1 MTQDPTPEVKGVEG
15 LLRRL
20 WSRVREPRVLS
31 LLSWTA
37 HIALGVTG
45 AATLAVLPGVM
56 DGVAGPIAAS
66 ITSGLLILGGL
77 LGAIGAL
84 PGWQFT
90 ERLGLMSSMMG
101 LLLYGLVLI
110 YIKVAIP
117 GASLSLI
124 PLALTYVALTWLA
137 SRWIRIKDHV
147 FEPGSKAE
155 ARAVRDNPNIRAD
168 TGSMPVITDA

>member
-1 MTQDPTPEVKGVEG
+1 MNNPEVKGVEG

-37 HIALGVTG
+37 HIALGITG
-45 AATLAVLPGVM
+45 AMTLTILPGVM

-66 ITSGLLILGGL
+66 ITSGLLVLGGL
-77 LGAIGAL
+77 LGSIGAL

-90 ERLGLMSSMMG
+90 ERLGIVSSMLG
-101 LLLYGLVLI
+101 LVLYGLVLI
-110 YIKVAIP
+110 YVKLTITS
-117 GASLSLI
+117 ASLSLM
-124 PLALTYVALTWLA
+124 PLTLTYVALTWLA
-137 SRWIRIKDHV
+137 SRWICIRSHV

-155 ARAVRDNPNIRAD
+155 ARAVRDNPTIRAD
-168 TGSMPVITDA
+168 TGSTPVITKP

>member
-1 MTQDPTPEVKGVEG
+1 MTKPTPEVKGLEG
-15 LLRRL
+15 FLRRL
-20 WSRVREPRVLS
+20 WSGVREPRILS
-31 LLSWTA
+31 ILSWSA
-37 HIALGVTG
+37 HVALGVTG
-45 AATLAVLPGVM
+45 AMTLTVLPGVL

-77 LGAIGAL
+77 LGSIGAL

-90 ERLGLMSSMMG
+90 ERLGITSSALG
-101 LLLYGLVLI
+101 LAMYGLVLI
-110 YIKVAIP
+110 YVKLAIP

-124 PLALTYVALTWLA
+124 PITLTYVALTWLA

-155 ARAVRDNPNIRAD
+155 ARAVRDNPTVRAD